1 MKKKLLALVCAL
13 ALTVSLVGCALSTPD
28 TVGKIGDFEVT
39 SGLYLLAQYDAY
51 QQAAQLA
58 DSEQDTS
65 KVNSFLKAT
74 ITTDA
79 DTGETAVVKDYVAQ
93 KTLETLQTLAAV
105 DARFTELGGELTE
118 EQKSA
123 ADSYAQQL
131 MDNYGDAYT
140 ANGIGLETLKL
151 FQQLQYK
158 HTLLLDLVY
167 GKDGETPVEDGE
179 LTEHL
184 DSTMYEIGFITVPL
198 YNTSTFAFA
207 SDDQKAEMLSLAQK
221 AVDSY
226 NAAAPED
233 ASSQLT
239 AFNSIASSALTDIC
253 AVLDA
258 EVPSTSTLQTDLL
271 SESDLT
277 DAFTQEGAAD
287 TLRGLAYG
295 QAAAIQYT
303 GYALMLAVRL
313 DPLSVSTL
321 DALRSQILSDMKGE
335 ELDDALAAYGMLHA
349 DGTPQLDANTGTQ
362 AVFDNLLI
370 LYSGSSLR
378 DDGRTLDYDLSM
390 GGGVWLNG
398 GHLWQV
404 TWTQGTQSTL
414 ALYDSNGKPL
424 NLPAGRSYIALLSS
438 LTGQELLVQ
447 SSTGEAL
454 VGAG

>member
-167 GKDGETPVEDGE
+167 GKDGETPMEDGE

-207 SDDQKAEMLSLAQK
+207 SDDQKAEMLQLAQQ
-221 AVDSY
+221 AATAANLMDYENVEDQVSALH
-226 NAAAPED
+226 AAA
-233 ASSQLT
+233 Q
-239 AFNSIASSALTDIC
+239 SALPDIY

-258 EVPSTSTLQTDLL
+258 TPSDDASSVQTELL
-271 SESDLT
+271 TESDLT
-277 DAFTQEGAAD
+277 STFTQDGAAD
-287 TLRGLAYG
+287 AVRGLVYG
-295 QAAAIQYT
+295 EAAAVQYN
-303 GYALMLAVRL
+303 GYSVILMMRI
-313 DPLSVSTL
+313 DPLQVSTL

-335 ELDDALAAYGMLHA
+335 ELNDALAAYGA
-349 DGTPQLDANTGTQ
+349 QLD
-362 AVFDNLLI
+362 
-370 LYSGSSLR
+370 
-378 DDGRTLDYDLSM
+378 
-390 GGGVWLNG
+390 
-398 GHLWQV
+398 
-404 TWTQGTQSTL
+404 STL
-414 ALYDSNGKPL
+414 SSSAMSK
-424 NLPAGRSYIALLSS
+424 LPAAKIVNATSANSANS
-438 LTGQELLVQ
+438 
-447 SSTGEAL
+447 
-454 VGAG
+454 

>member
-65 KVNSFLKAT
+65 KVKSFLKAT

-105 DARFTELGGELTE
+105 DARFAELGGELTE

-184 DSTMYEIGFITVPL
+184 DSTMYEIGYVTVPL

-207 SDDQKAEMLSLAQK
+207 SDDQKAEMLQLAQQ
-221 AVDSY
+221 AATAANLMDYENVEDQVSALR
-226 NAAAPED
+226 AAA
-233 ASSQLT
+233 Q
-239 AFNSIASSALTDIC
+239 SALPDIY

-258 EVPSTSTLQTDLL
+258 TPSDDASSVQTDLL

-295 QAAAIQYT
+295 QAAAIQYS
-303 GYALMLAVRL
+303 GYAMMLAVRL

-335 ELDDALAAYGMLHA
+335 ELNDALAAYGA
-349 DGTPQLDANTGTQ
+349 QLD
-362 AVFDNLLI
+362 
-370 LYSGSSLR
+370 
-378 DDGRTLDYDLSM
+378 
-390 GGGVWLNG
+390 
-398 GHLWQV
+398 
-404 TWTQGTQSTL
+404 STL
-414 ALYDSNGKPL
+414 SSSAMSK
-424 NLPAGRSYIALLSS
+424 LPAAKIVNATSANSANS
-438 LTGQELLVQ
+438 
-447 SSTGEAL
+447 
-454 VGAG
+454 

>member
-221 AVDSY
+221 AADSY
-226 NAAAPED
+226 NASAPDYENVED
-233 ASSQLT
+233 QV
-239 AFNSIASSALTDIC
+239 SALHAAAQSALPDIY

-258 EVPSTSTLQTDLL
+258 TPSDDASSVQTELL
-271 SESDLT
+271 TESDLT
-277 DAFTQEGAAD
+277 STFTQDGAAD
-287 TLRGLAYG
+287 AVRGLVYG
-295 QAAAIQYT
+295 EAAAVQYN
-303 GYALMLAVRL
+303 GYSVILMMRI
-313 DPLSVSTL
+313 DPLQVSTL
-321 DALRSQILSDMKGE
+321 DALRSQILSDMKGD
-335 ELDDALAAYGMLHA
+335 ELEDALAAYGA
-349 DGTPQLDANTGTQ
+349 QLD
-362 AVFDNLLI
+362 
-370 LYSGSSLR
+370 
-378 DDGRTLDYDLSM
+378 
-390 GGGVWLNG
+390 
-398 GHLWQV
+398 
-404 TWTQGTQSTL
+404 STL
-414 ALYDSNGKPL
+414 SSSAMSK
-424 NLPAGRSYIALLSS
+424 LPAAKIVNATSANSANS
-438 LTGQELLVQ
+438 
-447 SSTGEAL
+447 
-454 VGAG
+454 

>member
-1 MKKKLLALVCAL
+1 MIDRRGRCRSFAVFCFFYAIQDLCHRLEDALQQL
-13 ALTVSLVGCALSTPD
+13 QRLFVGLQGD
-28 TVGKIGDFEVT
+28 RKIGPVACT
-39 SGLYLLAQYDAY
+39 GGDAAVEGY

-105 DARFTELGGELTE
+105 DARFAELGGELTE

-158 HTLLLDLVY
+158 QVLLLDLVY

-221 AVDSY
+221 AADSY

-271 SESDLT
+271 GESDLT

-303 GYALMLAVRL
+303 GYAIMLAVRL

-335 ELDDALAAYGMLHA
+335 ELNDALAAYGA
-349 DGTPQLDANTGTQ
+349 QLD
-362 AVFDNLLI
+362 
-370 LYSGSSLR
+370 
-378 DDGRTLDYDLSM
+378 
-390 GGGVWLNG
+390 
-398 GHLWQV
+398 
-404 TWTQGTQSTL
+404 STL
-414 ALYDSNGKPL
+414 SSSAMSK
-424 NLPAGRSYIALLSS
+424 LPASKIVNATSANS
-438 LTGQELLVQ
+438 
-447 SSTGEAL
+447 
-454 VGAG
+454 

>member
-303 GYALMLAVRL
+303 GYAMMLAVRL
-313 DPLSVSTL
+313 DPLSVSSL

-335 ELDDALAAYGMLHA
+335 ELNDALAAYGMLHA

-398 GHLWQV
+398 GHLWQI

-454 VGAG
+454 VGV

>member
-1 MKKKLLALVCAL
+1 MKKKLFALVCAL

-151 FQQLQYK
+151 YQQLQYK
-158 HTLLLDLVY
+158 HTLLLDLIY
-167 GKDGETPVEDGE
+167 GKDGETPVDDAD

-184 DSTMYEIGFITVPL
+184 DSQMYELAYVNIPL
-198 YNTSTFAFA
+198 YNTSTFVFA
-207 SDDQKAEMLSLAQK
+207 SDDQKAEMLQLAQQ
-221 AVDSY
+221 AATAANLMDYENVEDQVSALH
-226 NAAAPED
+226 AAA
-233 ASSQLT
+233 Q
-239 AFNSIASSALTDIC
+239 SALPDIY

-258 EVPSTSTLQTDLL
+258 TPSDDASSVQTELL
-271 SESDLT
+271 TESDLT
-277 DAFTQEGAAD
+277 STFTQDGAAD
-287 TLRGLAYG
+287 AVRGLVYG
-295 QAAAIQYT
+295 EAAAVQYN
-303 GYALMLAVRL
+303 GYSVILMMRI
-313 DPLSVSTL
+313 DPLQVSTL
-321 DALRSQILSDMKGE
+321 DALRSQILSDMKGD
-335 ELDDALAAYGMLHA
+335 ELNDALAAYGA
-349 DGTPQLDANTGTQ
+349 QLD
-362 AVFDNLLI
+362 
-370 LYSGSSLR
+370 
-378 DDGRTLDYDLSM
+378 
-390 GGGVWLNG
+390 
-398 GHLWQV
+398 
-404 TWTQGTQSTL
+404 STL
-414 ALYDSNGKPL
+414 SSSAMSK
-424 NLPAGRSYIALLSS
+424 LPAAKIVNATSANSANS
-438 LTGQELLVQ
+438 
-447 SSTGEAL
+447 
-454 VGAG
+454 

>member
-1 MKKKLLALVCAL
+1 M
-13 ALTVSLVGCALSTPD
+13 
-28 TVGKIGDFEVT
+28 GKIGDFEVT

-158 HTLLLDLVY
+158 QTLLLDLVY

-221 AVDSY
+221 AADSY

-271 SESDLT
+271 GESDLT

-303 GYALMLAVRL
+303 GYAMMLAVRL

-335 ELDDALAAYGMLHA
+335 ELNDALAAYGMLHA

-447 SSTGEAL
+447 SSSGEAL

>member
-1 MKKKLLALVCAL
+1 M
-13 ALTVSLVGCALSTPD
+13 
-28 TVGKIGDFEVT
+28 T

-58 DSEQDTS
+58 DSEQDAS
-65 KVNSFLKAT
+65 KVKSFLKAT

-79 DTGETAVVKDYVAQ
+79 DTGETAVVSDYVAQ

-167 GKDGETPVEDGE
+167 GKNGETPVEDGE

-221 AVDSY
+221 AADSY
-226 NAAAPED
+226 NASAPED
-233 ASSQLT
+233 TSSQLT
-239 AFNSIASSALTDIC
+239 TFNSIASSALTGIC

-295 QAAAIQYT
+295 QAAAIQYS

-313 DPLSVSTL
+313 DPLGVSTL
-321 DALRSQILSDMKGE
+321 DALRSQILSDLKGE

-398 GHLWQV
+398 GHLWQI

-424 NLPAGRSYIALLSS
+424 ELPAGRSYIALLSS

-447 SSTGEAL
+447 NSTGEAL
-454 VGAG
+454 VGVQAQKGVVAYGQHPRPLRLCSANPPCSPFCR

>member
-158 HTLLLDLVY
+158 QVLLLDLVY

-207 SDDQKAEMLSLAQK
+207 NDDQKAEMLSLAQK
-221 AVDSY
+221 AADSY

-233 ASSQLT
+233 TSSQLT

-271 SESDLT
+271 GESDLT

-303 GYALMLAVRL
+303 GYAIMLAVRL

-335 ELDDALAAYGMLHA
+335 ELNDALAAYGA
-349 DGTPQLDANTGTQ
+349 QLD
-362 AVFDNLLI
+362 
-370 LYSGSSLR
+370 
-378 DDGRTLDYDLSM
+378 
-390 GGGVWLNG
+390 
-398 GHLWQV
+398 
-404 TWTQGTQSTL
+404 STL
-414 ALYDSNGKPL
+414 SSSAMSK
-424 NLPAGRSYIALLSS
+424 LPAAKIVNDTSANSANS
-438 LTGQELLVQ
+438 
-447 SSTGEAL
+447 
-454 VGAG
+454 

>member
-13 ALTVSLVGCALSTPD
+13 ALTVSLVGCVFSTPD

-58 DSEQDTS
+58 GSEQDAS
-65 KVNSFLKAT
+65 KVKSFLKAT

-79 DTGETAVVKDYVAQ
+79 DTGETAVVSDYVAQ

-131 MDNYGDAYT
+131 MDNYGDTYT

-167 GKDGETPVEDGE
+167 GKNGETPVEDGE

-221 AVDSY
+221 AADSY
-226 NAAAPED
+226 NASAPED
-233 ASSQLT
+233 TSSQLT
-239 AFNSIASSALTDIC
+239 TFNSIANSALTDIC

-277 DAFTQEGAAD
+277 DAFTQEGVAD

-295 QAAAIQYT
+295 QAAAIQYS

-313 DPLSVSTL
+313 DPLGVSTL
-321 DALRSQILSDMKGE
+321 DALRSQILSDLKGE

-362 AVFDNLLI
+362 AAFDNLLI

-390 GGGVWLNG
+390 GGGIWLNG
-398 GHLWQV
+398 GHLWQI

-424 NLPAGRSYIALLSS
+424 ELPAGRSYIALLSS

>member
-58 DSEQDTS
+58 GSEQNTS
-65 KVNSFLKAT
+65 KVKSFLKAT

-131 MDNYGDAYT
+131 MDNYGDTYT

-158 HTLLLDLVY
+158 QTLLLDLIY
-167 GKDGETPVEDGE
+167 GKDGETPVDDAD

-184 DSTMYEIGFITVPL
+184 DSQMYELAYVNIPL
-198 YNTSTFAFA
+198 YNTSTFVFA
-207 SDDQKAEMLSLAQK
+207 SDDQKAEMLQLAQQ
-221 AVDSY
+221 AATAANLMDYENVEDQVSALH
-226 NAAAPED
+226 AAA
-233 ASSQLT
+233 Q
-239 AFNSIASSALTDIC
+239 SALPDIY

-258 EVPSTSTLQTDLL
+258 TPSDDASSVQTELL
-271 SESDLT
+271 TESDLT
-277 DAFTQEGAAD
+277 STFTQDGAAD
-287 TLRGLAYG
+287 AVRGLVYG
-295 QAAAIQYT
+295 EAAAVQYN
-303 GYALMLAVRL
+303 GYSVILMMRI
-313 DPLSVSTL
+313 DPLQVSTL
-321 DALRSQILSDMKGE
+321 DALRSQILSDLKGE
-335 ELDDALAAYGMLHA
+335 ELDDALAAYGAQMA
-349 DGTPQLDANTGTQ
+349 
-362 AVFDNLLI
+362 
-370 LYSGSSLR
+370 
-378 DDGRTLDYDLSM
+378 
-390 GGGVWLNG
+390 
-398 GHLWQV
+398 
-404 TWTQGTQSTL
+404 STL
-414 ALYDSNGKPL
+414 SSSAMGK
-424 NLPAGRSYIALLSS
+424 LPAAKIVNATSANSANS
-438 LTGQELLVQ
+438 
-447 SSTGEAL
+447 
-454 VGAG
+454 

>member
-79 DTGETAVVKDYVAQ
+79 DTGETAVVSDYVAQ

-105 DARFTELGGELTE
+105 DTRFTELGGELTE

-158 HTLLLDLVY
+158 QVLLLDLVY

-221 AVDSY
+221 AADSY

-233 ASSQLT
+233 ASSQMA
-239 AFNSIASSALTDIC
+239 AFNSIASSALTGIC

-271 SESDLT
+271 GESDLT

-303 GYALMLAVRL
+303 GYAMMLAVRL
-313 DPLSVSTL
+313 DPLGVSTL

-335 ELDDALAAYGMLHA
+335 ELNDALAAYGMLHA

-398 GHLWQV
+398 GHLWQI

>member
-158 HTLLLDLVY
+158 QTLLLDLVY
-167 GKDGETPVEDGE
+167 GKDGETPVEGE

-221 AVDSY
+221 AADSY

-233 ASSQLT
+233 ASSQMA

-271 SESDLT
+271 GESDLT

-303 GYALMLAVRL
+303 GYAMMLAVRL

-335 ELDDALAAYGMLHA
+335 ELNDALAAYGA
-349 DGTPQLDANTGTQ
+349 QLD
-362 AVFDNLLI
+362 
-370 LYSGSSLR
+370 
-378 DDGRTLDYDLSM
+378 
-390 GGGVWLNG
+390 
-398 GHLWQV
+398 
-404 TWTQGTQSTL
+404 STL
-414 ALYDSNGKPL
+414 SSSAMSK
-424 NLPAGRSYIALLSS
+424 LPAAKIVNANSANS
-438 LTGQELLVQ
+438 
-447 SSTGEAL
+447 
-454 VGAG
+454 

>member
-158 HTLLLDLVY
+158 QTLLLDLVY

-221 AVDSY
+221 AADSY

-233 ASSQLT
+233 ASSQMA

-271 SESDLT
+271 GESDLT

-303 GYALMLAVRL
+303 GYAMMLAVRL

-335 ELDDALAAYGMLHA
+335 ELNDALAAYGMLHA

-378 DDGRTLDYDLSM
+378 DDGRTLDYDLSF

-398 GHLWQV
+398 GRLWHI
-404 TWTQGTQSTL
+404 TWTQGTGSTF
-414 ALYDSNGKPL
+414 AFYDADGRPL
-424 NLPAGRSYIALLSS
+424 SIRTGRSYIALVSS
-438 LTGQELLVQ
+438 VTGQELTVLDSAGQ
-447 SSTGEAL
+447 NAL
-454 VGAG
+454 N

>member
-158 HTLLLDLVY
+158 QVLLLDLVY

-221 AVDSY
+221 AADSY

-303 GYALMLAVRL
+303 GYAMMLAVRL

-335 ELDDALAAYGMLHA
+335 ELNDALAAYGA
-349 DGTPQLDANTGTQ
+349 QLD
-362 AVFDNLLI
+362 
-370 LYSGSSLR
+370 
-378 DDGRTLDYDLSM
+378 
-390 GGGVWLNG
+390 
-398 GHLWQV
+398 
-404 TWTQGTQSTL
+404 STL
-414 ALYDSNGKPL
+414 SSSAMSK
-424 NLPAGRSYIALLSS
+424 LPAAKIVNATSANSANS
-438 LTGQELLVQ
+438 
-447 SSTGEAL
+447 
-454 VGAG
+454 

>member
-13 ALTVSLVGCALSTPD
+13 ALTVSLVGCVFSTPD

-207 SDDQKAEMLSLAQK
+207 SDDQKAEMLQLAQQ
-221 AVDSY
+221 AATAANLMDYENVEDQVSALH
-226 NAAAPED
+226 AAA
-233 ASSQLT
+233 Q
-239 AFNSIASSALTDIC
+239 SALPDIY

-258 EVPSTSTLQTDLL
+258 TPSDDASSVQTELL
-271 SESDLT
+271 TESDLT
-277 DAFTQEGAAD
+277 STFTQDGAAD
-287 TLRGLAYG
+287 AVRGLVYG
-295 QAAAIQYT
+295 EAAAVQYN
-303 GYALMLAVRL
+303 GYSVILMMRI
-313 DPLSVSTL
+313 DPLQVSTL

-335 ELDDALAAYGMLHA
+335 ELNDALAAYGA
-349 DGTPQLDANTGTQ
+349 QLD
-362 AVFDNLLI
+362 
-370 LYSGSSLR
+370 
-378 DDGRTLDYDLSM
+378 
-390 GGGVWLNG
+390 
-398 GHLWQV
+398 
-404 TWTQGTQSTL
+404 STL
-414 ALYDSNGKPL
+414 SSSAMSK
-424 NLPAGRSYIALLSS
+424 LPAAKIVNATSANSANS
-438 LTGQELLVQ
+438 
-447 SSTGEAL
+447 
-454 VGAG
+454 